1 MKLTVVGCSGTMPG
15 AEGPASCYL
24 LEADGFRLLVDCG
37 NGASGALQLYVGLL
51 DLDAVLITH
60 VHADHCLDLV
70 VYSFARR
77 YGTGNPKPI
86 PVYGPAGLQER
97 LLQAFDVA
105 PADRLGGVYDFRTL
119 RQGRRTIGPFAIDV
133 APMNHPVETWGL
145 RIMADGASIAYS
157 ADTGECPALLDLAR
171 NADLLLCEA
180 GFKHGA
186 PGNVEGLHLT
196 GRQAGEHAAK
206 AGAKRLL
213 LTHIPPWIDRDGAVR
228 EASATFRGPVEL
240 ARAGA
245 TYDLWVGSSDIP

>member
-70 VYSFARR
+70 VYSYARR

-105 PADRLGGVYDFRTL
+105 PADRLAGVYEFRTL
-119 RQGRRTIGPFAIDV
+119 RQGRRTIGPFAIDM

-157 ADTGECPALLDLAR
+157 ADTGECPALVDLAR
-171 NADLLLCEA
+171 NVDLLLCEA
-180 GFKHGA
+180 AFKHGE

-206 AGAKRLL
+206 AGARRLV
-213 LTHIPPWIDRDGAVR
+213 LTHIPPWIDRDGAAA
-228 EASATFRGPVEL
+228 EASATFHGPIEL
-240 ARAGA
+240 ARAGT

>member
-105 PADRLGGVYDFRTL
+105 PADRLDGVYEFRTL

-228 EASATFRGPVEL
+228 EASATFPGPVEL